1 MNPSRKRQSR
11 DRRHRRIRKAIRG
24 TATKPRL
31 SVYRSNAHIYAQ
43 LIDDVAGHTLASASS
58 LDASV
63 SKGDEDGKTD
73 VAKQVGEL
81 IGQRAKDAGISEV
94 VFDRGGNRYAGR
106 VKALA
111 DGAREAGLE
120 F

>member
-1 MNPSRKRQSR
+1 MDPSKKRASR
-11 DRRHRRIRKAIRG
+11 RTRHQRIRKHVRG

-31 SVYRSNAHIYAQ
+31 SVYRANEHIYAQ
-43 LIDDVAGHTLASASS
+43 LIDDVAGHTLAAASS
-58 LDASV
+58 LEAGV
-63 SKGDEDGKTD
+63 TKGDDGKVG
-73 VAKQVGEL
+73 VATQVGEL
-81 IGQRAKDAGISEV
+81 IGQRAKDAGISTV

-111 DGAREAGLE
+111 DGARAAGLE